1 MSDAHRL
8 QRRQV
13 GERQET
19 RGQEGRQER
28 EHQAQRGE
36 LREGKIRQ
44 PEKEVINLLGEPT
57 ETKNTDGGKGK
68 QLIWKSGMSSAQ
80 VDITD
85 GKVSGK
91 QSAIVDVKPK

>member
-1 MSDAHRL
+1 M
-8 QRRQV
+8 
-13 GERQET
+13 
-19 RGQEGRQER
+19 
-28 EHQAQRGE
+28 
-36 LREGKIRQ
+36 